1 MAMKSGPIPKRSEE
15 RTRRNKLDESG
26 LELKKGNAFGVEA
39 IPPARE
45 DWPDEVHQWYK
56 ALAESG
62 MSTYYEMSDWAQALI
77 IGDALAEFYSRDPG
91 RRSWQM
97 VDTVLKHMATLGT
110 TEGERRRM
118 RIELEPASVP
128 EKSAAEKAKDRWKK
142 DLSKPA
148 SVVPLTGT
156 TEEETIA

>member
-1 MAMKSGPIPKRSEE
+1 MAMKSGPIPKRSDE
-15 RTRRNKLDESG
+15 RTRRNKTDESG
-26 LELKKGNAFGVEA
+26 LELKKGNSFGVREA
-39 IPPARE
+39 PPARE
-45 DWPDEVHQWYK
+45 EWCDEVVHWY
-56 ALAESG
+56 AMLQNSG
-62 MSTYYEMSDWAQALI
+62 MSEFYEYSDYAQALI
-77 IGDALAEFYSRDPG
+77 IGDALNEFYSREPG

-118 RIELEPASVP
+118 RIELEPATAP
-128 EKSAAEKAKDRWKK
+128 EKSAAQKAKDRWKN

-156 TEEETIA
+156 TEENPA